1 MASSLIS
8 CIVPVFNGER
18 YLGEALESI
27 FAQTYR
33 PLEVVVVDDGS
44 TDGTAAV
51 VAAHGDKVGYL
62 FQPNAGV
69 AAACN
74 LGVQASRGEFIA
86 FLAADDLWHPQK
98 LVLQMSQFQNRPK
111 LDLCL
116 THMQNFWIPE
126 LRAEEER
133 FRNQPLAQPWPGYL
147 PQALLARRAVFETV
161 GLFDTTL
168 RYEDAKDWFLRA
180 AERGTVMEL
189 LPDVLVYRRLH
200 RANISRE
207 KAIDSPVELLRIV
220 KASLNRRRRP
230 GVTSPQS
237 LKLPGSGRGE
247 KT

>member
-1 MASSLIS
+1 MTQPLIS

-18 YLGEALESI
+18 YLTEALESI
-27 FAQTYR
+27 LKQTYR
-33 PLEVVVVDDGS
+33 PLEIIVADDGS
-44 TDGTAAV
+44 TDGTATL
-51 VAAHGDKVGYL
+51 VASYGDQVRYL

-74 LGVQASRGEFIA
+74 LGVRASRGEFIA

-98 LVLQMSQFQNRPK
+98 LVLQMSQFQNRPE

-126 LRAEEER
+126 LRTEAER
-133 FRNQPLAQPWPGYL
+133 FRDQPLAQPWPGYL

-161 GLFDTTL
+161 GLFDNTL

-180 AERGTVMEL
+180 AECGTVMEL

-207 KAIDSPVELLRIV
+207 KAIASPVELL
-220 KASLNRRRRP
+220 
-230 GVTSPQS
+230 
-237 LKLPGSGRGE
+237 
-247 KT
+247 

>member
-1 MASSLIS
+1 MSEPLIS

-18 YLGEALESI
+18 YLAEALESI
-27 FAQTYR
+27 LKQTYR
-33 PLEVVVVDDGS
+33 PLEIIVADDGS
-44 TDGTAAV
+44 TDGTATL
-51 VAAHGDKVGYL
+51 VASYGDKVEYR

-74 LGVQASRGEFIA
+74 LGVQVSRGEFIA

-98 LVLQMSQFQNRPK
+98 LVLQMSQFQNRPE

-133 FRNQPLAQPWPGYL
+133 FRNQPIAQPWPGYL

-180 AERGTVMEL
+180 AERGTVIEL
-189 LPDVLVYRRLH
+189 LPEVLAYRRLH
-200 RANISRE
+200 RTNISRE
-207 KAIDSPVELLRIV
+207 KATASPIELLQIV
-220 KASLNRRRRP
+220 KASLNRRRLP
-230 GVTSPQS
+230 GCAGAP
-237 LKLPGSGRGE
+237 LPKLPGSGRGE
-247 KT
+247 KA